1 MSPIFTRIHDS
12 IKCLNKSGFDVKFNM
27 YNNMKLMALI
37 LMTRFLQIAYG
48 CGFDNVPLCIQI

>member
-1 MSPIFTRIHDS
+1 MSPVFTRIRDR
-12 IKCLNKSGFDVKFNM
+12 IECLNKSGFDVTFNM

-37 LMTRFLQIAYG
+37 LMTQHLQIASG